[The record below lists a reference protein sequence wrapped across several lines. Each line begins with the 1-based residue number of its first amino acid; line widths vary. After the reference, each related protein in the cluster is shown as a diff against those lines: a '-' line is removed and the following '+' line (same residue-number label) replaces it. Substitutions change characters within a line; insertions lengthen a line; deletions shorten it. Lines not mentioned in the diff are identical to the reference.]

1 MMTRCMIVDDEPL
14 AINALSTL
22 LKKLEN
28 FEITATCEDAVKAFH
43 LLQKTTVD
51 LLFLDIDMP
60 ELSGIELLRS
70 LKKPPKVIFVTAYR
84 DYAFDAF
91 ELDVVD
97 YLLKPIAFER
107 LLQALDKYYKLKQKD
122 QNLPELTGTSRQEDK
137 KILMVKADRK
147 VLRLLIKDIYYIE
160 SMKDYVQIHMNR
172 RTVISKTSLKS
183 LEASLPTC
191 RFLRIHKS
199 FIINIDKVIS
209 FSGSGIEIAG
219 RELPVGRYYK
229 AAAMAALR

>member
-1 MMTRCMIVDDEPL
+1 MITRCMIVDDEPL
-14 AINALSTL
+14 AISALSTL
-22 LKKLEN
+22 LERLED
-28 FEITATCEDAVKAFH
+28 FEITDTCEDAVKAFH
-43 LLQKTTVD
+43 LLQKSTID

-70 LKKPPKVIFVTAYR
+70 LTKPPKVIFVTAYR
-84 DYAFDAF
+84 DYALDAF

-107 LLQALDKYYKLKQKD
+107 LLQALDKYYKLKQTD
-122 QNLPELTGTSRQEDK
+122 QNLPELTGKSGQEDK
-137 KILMVKADRK
+137 EILMVKADRK

-183 LEASLPTC
+183 LGASLPAC

-219 RELPVGRYYK
+219 KELPVGRYYK